1 MTATRESELDRL
13 PVVRHFRMRGLQMTR
28 VETFTD
34 AAFAFAVTLLVV
46 TQEMPQ
52 DLPALMEAF
61 WQVPA
66 FAASFATLLLFYHG
80 HHTFSQRYGLSD
92 KTTTLLSWLLVFTV
106 LVYIFPLRF
115 FFGIFQSGLTGHG
128 TLHLNSMAEL
138 TLLFRVYGIG
148 WMAMSLLVLLLY
160 CHAQRRAKDLD
171 LNPIEKLITRHS
183 IRQWFLFVLVGLVS
197 VGLTFTNLPDHL
209 AIPAWC
215 YSGLGFIMP
224 IHAVY
229 ANRAEREFLGAS
241 RKKTTAAKDS

>member
-1 MTATRESELDRL
+1 MTSTRKLELDRL
-13 PVVRHFRMRGLQMTR
+13 PVVRRFRLRGLQMTR

-52 DLPALMEAF
+52 DLPTLMEAF

-115 FFGIFQSGLTGHG
+115 FFGVFQWSLTGHG
-128 TLHLNSMAEL
+128 THHLNSLEEL
-138 TLLFRVYGIG
+138 TLLFRVYGMG
-148 WMAMSLLVLLLY
+148 WMAMSVVVLLLY
-160 CHAQRRAKDLD
+160 CHASRRAQDLA
-171 LNPIEKLITRHS
+171 LNPMERLITRHS
-183 IRQWFLFVLVGLVS
+183 IRQWLLIASVGLVS
-197 VGLTFTNLPDHL
+197 MVLTFTNLPDHL

-215 YSGLGFIMP
+215 YSCLGFMMP

-229 ANRAEREFLGAS
+229 ASRAERRLQHPTPNKPPNDGQ
-241 RKKTTAAKDS
+241 